1 MTFAAPFLDRNC
13 QSTRLGSLRLA
24 MPAYAFYVLLAAAFA
39 HLAQALAWV
48 VVSKRNRLFSL
59 VHFAVVLFVPV
70 FGLFCWI
77 PLCRARAPDAKSV
90 KMLDALI

>member
-1 MTFAAPFLDRNC
+1 MTCAAPFLDRNF
-13 QSTRLGSLRLA
+13 QSTRLGSLCLA
-24 MPAYAFYVLLAAAFA
+24 IPAYAFYVLLAAAFA

-59 VHFAVVLFVPV
+59 AHFAVVLFVPV

-77 PLCRARAPDAKSV
+77 PLCRARATDAKSV